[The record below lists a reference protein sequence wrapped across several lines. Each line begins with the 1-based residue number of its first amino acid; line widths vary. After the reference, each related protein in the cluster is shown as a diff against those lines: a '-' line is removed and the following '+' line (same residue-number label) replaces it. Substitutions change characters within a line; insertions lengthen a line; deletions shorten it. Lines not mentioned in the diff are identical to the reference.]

1 MKLKLL
7 SIALGAAISAGVMA
21 APVALPQGP
30 LYFQFTN
37 LEQTALG
44 VDANGAPLN
53 NTASCVGCSGAEGN
67 WGIAQVSVMRAGK
80 ANPTG
85 AVAGQLGNDI
95 DNKGT
100 APFFVDQVTLG
111 GQVTAMFHGA
121 TQTSVINTP
130 YIRQNGSAGILTSLK
145 STGGYIDFY
154 WDDPTLAN
162 TIVAIGG
169 LLPSGRT
176 GNASFTGVTDGV
188 FLGRLEFASGID
200 PTDSTTTIQGTI
212 DTALTNS
219 SGSADSYANV
229 YDVSGDGVIDGA
241 DGAWAALLNTDWFGT
256 VFGTRDVRFSNK
268 IDNNT
273 DWNSANVATDGV
285 YGQTSNDPGRGFV
298 PEPASLALV
307 GLGLVGIGASRRRR
321 NA

>member
-7 SIALGAAISAGVMA
+7 SIALGAAISAGAMA
-21 APVALPQGP
+21 APVALPGGP

-53 NTASCVGCSGAEGN
+53 NTATSAGFSGAEGN
-67 WGIAQVSVMRAGK
+67 WGVAQVSIMRAGK
-80 ANPTG
+80 ANPAG
-85 AVAGQLGNDI
+85 AGAGQLGNDI

-100 APFFVDQVTLG
+100 APFFSDQLFPTLG

-121 TQTSVINTP
+121 TQTSISTVANV
-130 YIRQNGSAGILTSLK
+130 SSLK
-145 STGGYIDFY
+145 STGGFIDFY

-162 TIVAIGG
+162 TIVAISS
-169 LLPSGRT
+169 LTTAGRT
-176 GNASFTGVTDGV
+176 GNASFTGVTDGT
-188 FLGRLEFASGID
+188 FLGRLAFASGID
-200 PTDSTTTIQGTI
+200 PTDSTTFIQGTI
-212 DTALTNS
+212 NATLVGA

-229 YDVSGDGVIDGA
+229 ADFNGDNVIDGA
-241 DGAWAALLNTDWFGT
+241 DGEWAALLNTDWFGT
-256 VFGTRDVRFSNK
+256 AFGTRDVRFSNK

-273 DWNSANVATDGV
+273 DWDSVNVATDGI

-321 NA
+321 NT

>member
-7 SIALGAAISAGVMA
+7 SIALGAAISVSAMA

-30 LYFQFTN
+30 LFFQFTN

-53 NTASCVGCSGAEGN
+53 NTASCVGCSGPEGN
-67 WGIAQVSVMRAGK
+67 WGVAQVSVMRAGK
-80 ANPTG
+80 PTPSG
-85 AVAGQLGNDI
+85 SVAGQLGNDI
-95 DNKGT
+95 DSKGT
-100 APFFVDQVTLG
+100 TPFFADQLFPTLG

-121 TQTSVINTP
+121 VQTGVSTVANV
-130 YIRQNGSAGILTSLK
+130 SSLK
-145 STGGYIDFY
+145 STGGFIDFN

-162 TIVAIGG
+162 TIITIGS
-169 LLPSGRT
+169 LTSAGRT
-176 GNASFTGVTDGV
+176 ANDSFTGVTDGT
-188 FLGRLEFASGID
+188 FLGRLAFASGID
-200 PTDSTTTIQGTI
+200 PTDSTTFIQGTI
-212 DTALTNS
+212 DATLVGA

-229 YDVSGDGVIDGA
+229 YDISGDGVIDGA

-256 VFGTRDVRFSNK
+256 AFGTRDIRFSNK

-273 DWNSANVATDGV
+273 DWDSATVATDGV

-321 NA
+321 NP

>member
-7 SIALGAAISAGVMA
+7 SIALGAAISAGAMA

-44 VDANGAPLN
+44 VDATGAPLN

-67 WGIAQVSVMRAGK
+67 WGVAQVSVMRAGTS
-80 ANPTG
+80 NPTG

-121 TQTSVINTP
+121 TQTGIST
-130 YIRQNGSAGILTSLK
+130 AGNVSSLK
-145 STGGYIDFY
+145 STGGFIDFY

-162 TIVAIGG
+162 TIVAISS
-169 LLPSGRT
+169 LTTAGRT
-176 GNASFTGVTDGV
+176 GNASFTGVTDGT
-188 FLGRLEFASGID
+188 FLGRLAFASGID
-200 PTDSTTTIQGTI
+200 PTDSTTFIQGTI
-212 DTALTNS
+212 DATLVGA

-229 YDVSGDGVIDGA
+229 ADVNGDNVIDGA
-241 DGAWAALLNTDWFGT
+241 DGDWAALLNTDWFGT
-256 VFGTRDVRFSNK
+256 AFGTRDVRFSNK

-273 DWNSANVATDGV
+273 NWNSANVATDGV

-321 NA
+321 NT

>member
-7 SIALGAAISAGVMA
+7 SIALGAAISASAMA

-53 NTASCVGCSGAEGN
+53 NTATSGGFSGPEGN

-80 ANPTG
+80 PTPSG
-85 AVAGQLGNDI
+85 SVAGQLGNDI
-95 DNKGT
+95 DSKGT
-100 APFFVDQVTLG
+100 PAFFVDQLFPTFG

-121 TQTSVINTP
+121 VQTGITT
-130 YIRQNGSAGILTSLK
+130 AGTVNSLK
-145 STGGYIDFY
+145 STGGFIDFY

-162 TIVAIGG
+162 TIVTIGS
-169 LLPSGRT
+169 LMPTDRT
-176 GNASFTGVTDGV
+176 GLASFTGVTDGT
-188 FLGRLEFASGID
+188 FLGRLAFASGID
-200 PTDSTTTIQGTI
+200 PNDSTTFIQGTI
-212 DTALTNS
+212 DTGLGNS

-229 YDVSGDGVIDGA
+229 ADMTGDGVIDGA
-241 DGAWAALLNTDWFGT
+241 DGEWAALLNTDWFGT
-256 VFGTRDVRFSNK
+256 AFGTRDVRFSNK
-268 IDNNT
+268 IDNNA
-273 DWNSANVATDGV
+273 DWDSVNAATNGV
-285 YGQTSNDPGRGFV
+285 FGQTSNDPGRGFV

-321 NA
+321 NT